1 MITKVAIIG
10 LGIMGNRML
19 KHMKLHD
26 DFQPDFLWD
35 PDETKC
41 LDTIKENPDSKI
53 MNSPS
58 EAIKAADLIYL
69 ACPPIVRKVYAVEAA
84 SLGKSLFLE
93 KPFGIDIQ
101 DSFDLIK
108 KLGTYNIPI
117 AVNFTQASGVALN
130 DLLESKN
137 NGEMGS
143 LLGVDIVVTYPSWP
157 RLWQKEADWLRFRKE
172 GGMTREVISH
182 FLFFSERVLGPLKVV
197 WAKSRT
203 HGTNWTLGFNINSSI
218 NFTDAFALNQ
228 NYALEDY
235 DGYWN
240 DTAPTSSVVSLGAHQ
255 NTNKSGE
262 NYIAYCFSE
271 KQGYSKFGS
280 YTGNGNADG
289 TFIYTGFKP
298 SWVMRKKSSAASQ
311 WTINDTARDPFNM
324 SKKGLTS
331 NSNAAEDD
339 ANGYWDMDFLS
350 NGFKMRTTETEVNGS
365 GATFIYMA
373 FAENPFVTSTG
384 IPATAR

>member
-69 ACPPIVRKVYAVEAA
+69 ACPPIVRKAYAVEAA

-197 WAKSRT
+197 WAKPTYPNDPLLCETNVLARLETDNGCHVNILASVGGMQPDRQELTVKGSLKSRRIAEFY
-203 HGTNWTLGFNINSSI
+203 L
-218 NFTDAFALNQ
+218 
-228 NYALEDY
+228 
-235 DGYWN
+235 
-240 DTAPTSSVVSLGAHQ
+240 SLIH
-255 NTNKSGE
+255 
-262 NYIAYCFSE
+262 I
-271 KQGYSKFGS
+271 
-280 YTGNGNADG
+280 
-289 TFIYTGFKP
+289 
-298 SWVMRKKSSAASQ
+298 
-311 WTINDTARDPFNM
+311 
-324 SKKGLTS
+324 
-331 NSNAAEDD
+331 
-339 ANGYWDMDFLS
+339 
-350 NGFKMRTTETEVNGS
+350 
-365 GATFIYMA
+365 
-373 FAENPFVTSTG
+373 
-384 IPATAR
+384 

>member
-69 ACPPIVRKVYAVEAA
+69 ACPPIVRKAYAVEAA

-197 WAKSRT
+197 WAKPTYPNDPLLCETNVLARLETDNGCHVNILASVGGMQPDRQELTVKGSLKSRRIAEFYKDSET
-203 HGTNWTLGFNINSSI
+203 DGSEFIPLRNEPKDPRAISLKGQLDNLSLNLRNLPNTLATMQEAMRVQLLVEEILSS
-218 NFTDAFALNQ
+218 
-228 NYALEDY
+228 
-235 DGYWN
+235 
-240 DTAPTSSVVSLGAHQ
+240 
-255 NTNKSGE
+255 
-262 NYIAYCFSE
+262 
-271 KQGYSKFGS
+271 
-280 YTGNGNADG
+280 
-289 TFIYTGFKP
+289 
-298 SWVMRKKSSAASQ
+298 
-311 WTINDTARDPFNM
+311 
-324 SKKGLTS
+324 
-331 NSNAAEDD
+331 
-339 ANGYWDMDFLS
+339 
-350 NGFKMRTTETEVNGS
+350 
-365 GATFIYMA
+365 
-373 FAENPFVTSTG
+373 
-384 IPATAR
+384 

>member
-197 WAKSRT
+197 WAKPTYPNDPLLCETNVLARLETDNGCHVNILASVGGMQPDRQELTVKGSLKSRRIAEFYKDSET
-203 HGTNWTLGFNINSSI
+203 DGSE
-218 NFTDAFALNQ
+218 FTPLRNEPKDPRAI
-228 NYALEDY
+228 
-235 DGYWN
+235 
-240 DTAPTSSVVSLGAHQ
+240 SL
-255 NTNKSGE
+255 
-262 NYIAYCFSE
+262 
-271 KQGYSKFGS
+271 
-280 YTGNGNADG
+280 
-289 TFIYTGFKP
+289 
-298 SWVMRKKSSAASQ
+298 
-311 WTINDTARDPFNM
+311 
-324 SKKGLTS
+324 KGQLD
-331 NSNAAEDD
+331 N
-339 ANGYWDMDFLS
+339 LS
-350 NGFKMRTTETEVNGS
+350 L
-365 GATFIYMA
+365 IH
-373 FAENPFVTSTG
+373 
-384 IPATAR
+384 I

>member
-69 ACPPIVRKVYAVEAA
+69 ACPPIVRKAYAVEAA

-197 WAKSRT
+197 WAKPTYPNDPLLCETNVLARLETDNGCHVNILASVGGMQPDRQELTVKGSLKSRRIAEFYKDYET
-203 HGTNWTLGFNINSSI
+203 DGSEFIPLRNEPKDPRAISLKGQLDNLSLNLRNLPNTLATMQEAMRVQLLVEEILSS
-218 NFTDAFALNQ
+218 
-228 NYALEDY
+228 
-235 DGYWN
+235 
-240 DTAPTSSVVSLGAHQ
+240 
-255 NTNKSGE
+255 
-262 NYIAYCFSE
+262 
-271 KQGYSKFGS
+271 
-280 YTGNGNADG
+280 
-289 TFIYTGFKP
+289 
-298 SWVMRKKSSAASQ
+298 
-311 WTINDTARDPFNM
+311 
-324 SKKGLTS
+324 
-331 NSNAAEDD
+331 
-339 ANGYWDMDFLS
+339 
-350 NGFKMRTTETEVNGS
+350 
-365 GATFIYMA
+365 
-373 FAENPFVTSTG
+373 
-384 IPATAR
+384 

>member
-69 ACPPIVRKVYAVEAA
+69 ACPPIVRKAYALEAA

-197 WAKSRT
+197 WAKPTYPNDPLLCETNVLARLETNNGCHVNILASVGGMQPDRQELTVKGSLKSRRIAEFYKDSET
-203 HGTNWTLGFNINSSI
+203 DGSEFIPLRNEPKDPRAISLKGQLDNLSLNLRNLPNTLATMQEAMRVQLLVEEILSS
-218 NFTDAFALNQ
+218 
-228 NYALEDY
+228 
-235 DGYWN
+235 
-240 DTAPTSSVVSLGAHQ
+240 
-255 NTNKSGE
+255 
-262 NYIAYCFSE
+262 
-271 KQGYSKFGS
+271 
-280 YTGNGNADG
+280 
-289 TFIYTGFKP
+289 
-298 SWVMRKKSSAASQ
+298 
-311 WTINDTARDPFNM
+311 
-324 SKKGLTS
+324 
-331 NSNAAEDD
+331 
-339 ANGYWDMDFLS
+339 
-350 NGFKMRTTETEVNGS
+350 
-365 GATFIYMA
+365 
-373 FAENPFVTSTG
+373 
-384 IPATAR
+384 